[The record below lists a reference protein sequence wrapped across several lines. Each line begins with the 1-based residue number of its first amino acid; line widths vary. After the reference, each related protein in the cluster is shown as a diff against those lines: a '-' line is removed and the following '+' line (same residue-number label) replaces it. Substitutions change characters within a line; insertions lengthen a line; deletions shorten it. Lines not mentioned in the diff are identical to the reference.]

1 MGKKLDH
8 ALRISHDFTS
18 ANDADLSAQIA
29 AFQARHRDEHGQ
41 LLAMDARR
49 SLGPGRDRV
58 TFRVR
63 DDKPARRR

>member
-1 MGKKLDH
+1 MSKKIEQ
-8 ALRISHDFTS
+8 AARISQDFTWAS
-18 ANDADLSAQIA
+18 DADLSAHIS
-29 AFQARHRDEHGQ
+29 AFQARYREEHGQ

-63 DDKPARRR
+63 AAPARRA